1 MEKIKKIKEKGYDG
15 NIKFLITFNHY
26 NLQNKLISENP
37 SKGFE
42 NSITNRSKNYR
53 QCRCGNCPQM
63 FSYLLLCASRQS
75 GKTYSLVKPLQ
86 HYAENDMIDND
97 GKKHQITTILI
108 LPNVEA
114 NPVFQSLTSINF
126 DEDVYDNYTD
136 DLLSNIMDDIKSE
149 KELENFKEYIK
160 HINYQ

>member
-1 MEKIKKIKEKGYDG
+1 
-15 NIKFLITFNHY
+15 
-26 NLQNKLISENP
+26 
-37 SKGFE
+37 
-42 NSITNRSKNYR
+42 
-53 QCRCGNCPQM
+53 
-63 FSYLLLCASRQS
+63 
-75 GKTYSLVKPLQ
+75 
-86 HYAENDMIDND
+86 MIDND

-108 LPNVEA
+108 SPNVEA

-160 HINYQ
+160 HINY

>member
-1 MEKIKKIKEKGYDG
+1 
-15 NIKFLITFNHY
+15 
-26 NLQNKLISENP
+26 
-37 SKGFE
+37 
-42 NSITNRSKNYR
+42 
-53 QCRCGNCPQM
+53 
-63 FSYLLLCASRQS
+63 
-75 GKTYSLVKPLQ
+75 
-86 HYAENDMIDND
+86 MIDND

-160 HINYQ
+160 HINY